1 VLQVDQD
8 EGAVAAEGIDGH
20 ADMIADRM
28 PSASVAPA
36 MPSRKRSRTPPA
48 APVPAPAA
56 APVPA
61 AAPPPALRDTF
72 TPRQFLAAALV
83 LLASVPAILLPF
95 WERPGKS
102 TAVVIVAVI
111 VLTVA
116 ALLFDHEQWIAESRR
131 QMVLTLGF
139 GALAAVTAPAVP
151 IGLLLPTLF
160 AAILE
165 FKRGWGAASALVLGA
180 GVAYALFGI
189 NPVTSYPYVLAM
201 AWPAV
206 GANVMRRIAL
216 AGTPHGRTTVLG
228 RGRW

>member
-1 VLQVDQD
+1 
-8 EGAVAAEGIDGH
+8 
-20 ADMIADRM
+20 
-28 PSASVAPA
+28 

-56 APVPA
+56 APVPV
-61 AAPPPALRDTF
+61 AAPPPPPPLRQTF
-72 TPRQFLAAALV
+72 TPRQFLAMALV
-83 LLASVPAILLPF
+83 LLASVPAMLLPI
-95 WERPGKS
+95 WERAGKS
-102 TAVVIVAVI
+102 TAVVIVAVV
-111 VLTVA
+111 VLTLA
-116 ALLFDHEQWIAESRR
+116 TLLLDHEQWIAESRR
-131 QMVLTLGF
+131 QMLLTLGF
-139 GALAAVTAPAVP
+139 GTLAAVTAPAVP

-160 AAILE
+160 AAVLE

-189 NPVTSYPYVLAM
+189 DPVTSYPYVLAM

-216 AGTPHGRTTVLG
+216 AGTAHGRMTVLG